1 MSVQRMVP
9 SVFGILSWI
18 GPEQLTFFREI
29 KILFSAS
36 IDPPPSKA
44 AFLFLDQNL
53 ALSGVIGLADDA
65 FEFHP
70 LHQ

>member
-1 MSVQRMVP
+1 MAIPALNAPDQA
-9 SVFGILSWI
+9 
-18 GPEQLTFFREI
+18 
-29 KILFSAS
+29 FSKS
-36 IDPPPSKA
+36 
-44 AFLFLDQNL
+44 AFLFLDQDL